1 MIKRM
6 MIFIVIGIIPVV
18 AFAQIE
24 LSGSLD
30 LEVSKGGNDSRW
42 ITNEI
47 AYQYRNLH
55 LAINQLN
62 FFVSAQVTK
71 AFFVDTRIQFDTWG
85 TGTLNDPRVS
95 LAVLAYEPE
104 ESSFSL
110 SVGRYISP
118 FGLFPQRILAADN
131 SFNHMPLG
139 YGYFINIS
147 DVLGFWPGAGEGG
160 IYGGEGDPGLTTVY
174 FGGYNTGIMLNW
186 VVVPEVFSIDL
197 AIANAALASQRNY
210 TNLEN
215 FAGIVRLGF
224 QPAIFWQQGI
234 SISHGSFMQQQQ
246 DTIYSYYDD
255 FTDFTQTIIGTDIV
269 IGYSYFELSGEI
281 FYSTW
286 SVPFFNGEDFERDY
300 YGKAKAYSLSNYAAY
315 LDLRYEPPFISGAY
329 FAVRYDILK
338 FLESDDIKNIDGM
351 DYNPWDNDVTRYQV
365 AFGYK
370 FAEPV
375 LLKLTYMDQKT
386 ENVETD
392 PDDYVYRAILTVSF

>member
-1 MIKRM
+1 M

-118 FGLFPQRILAADN
+118 FGLFPQRILAG
-131 SFNHMPLG
+131 SRRR
-139 YGYFINIS
+139 
-147 DVLGFWPGAGEGG
+147 
-160 IYGGEGDPGLTTVY
+160 
-174 FGGYNTGIMLNW
+174 
-186 VVVPEVFSIDL
+186 
-197 AIANAALASQRNY
+197 RN
-210 TNLEN
+210 LW
-215 FAGIVRLGF
+215 R
-224 QPAIFWQQGI
+224 
-234 SISHGSFMQQQQ
+234 
-246 DTIYSYYDD
+246 
-255 FTDFTQTIIGTDIV
+255 
-269 IGYSYFELSGEI
+269 
-281 FYSTW
+281 
-286 SVPFFNGEDFERDY
+286 
-300 YGKAKAYSLSNYAAY
+300 
-315 LDLRYEPPFISGAY
+315 
-329 FAVRYDILK
+329 
-338 FLESDDIKNIDGM
+338 
-351 DYNPWDNDVTRYQV
+351 
-365 AFGYK
+365 
-370 FAEPV
+370 
-375 LLKLTYMDQKT
+375 
-386 ENVETD
+386 
-392 PDDYVYRAILTVSF
+392 